1 MSSATGM
8 VLRTTWRG
16 ARGGLAGVAFIGLVI
31 GAVGWMLAWSAWQG
45 RGAELQMALNV
56 SLFGGFFA
64 LLASALLT
72 AVWLQMRKPPMVRL
86 SPLGASAQRR
96 AMAWTAAG
104 QWLLVGA
111 PTLAATLAEA
121 WRPGSQLGWA
131 PALAWSLGIPLAAAA
146 AGAAFMVLPSRPWM
160 RWLAAAVLWLPFGL
174 SLPEKLVALPPA
186 LRDAVLG
193 ACGLAGLLLAAWAF
207 TRVAQSLSQ
216 TPTAPLAEGQTVF
229 WNYGATSQDFKGPT
243 PLDTRWLAT
252 PHLRRSR
259 PQDMLVAVVMAL
271 ALVVVLPRWTGLPTS
286 FSLQLTLIV
295 AGTSV
300 PWFTGAWASPRWS
313 LLPGGLARRHAVWQV
328 WWHSLHGGWPPVAT
342 AVLSFVLAGLVF
354 TDLGWVNWLAT
365 VMISLGMV
373 LLGSGLAVAALSRFQ
388 SKLVLAA
395 GSVVALFAGCGL
407 QLWVIPQWSGPATTD
422 DAQIIL
428 RALGVLAGLGALG
441 LLALVLSAR
450 AWARFDWASMAK
462 VPPAHAALMRAM
474 RRG

>member
-1 MSSATGM
+1 MNSATGM

-16 ARGGLAGVAFIGLVI
+16 ARGGLAGVAFIGLAI
-31 GAVGWMLAWSAWQG
+31 GVPGWMLAWSAWRG
-45 RGAELQMALNV
+45 RGAELHMALNLT
-56 SLFGGFFA
+56 LFGGFFA

-96 AMAWTAAG
+96 GMAWTAAG
-104 QWLLVGA
+104 LWLLVGA

-131 PALAWSLGIPLAAAA
+131 PALAWGLGIPLAAAA

-174 SLPEKLVALPPA
+174 SLPEKMVALPPA
-186 LRDAVLG
+186 MRDAVVG

-216 TPTAPLAEGQTVF
+216 TPTTALAEGQTVF
-229 WNYGATSQDFKGPT
+229 WNYGATPQAFKGPT
-243 PLDTRWLAT
+243 PTDTRWLAT
-252 PHLRRSR
+252 PHLRRTR
-259 PQDMLVAVVMAL
+259 AQDMLVAVVLAL

-286 FSLQLTLIV
+286 SLQLTLIV

-313 LLPGGLARRHAVWQV
+313 LLPGGLSRQHAVWQV
-328 WWHSLHGGWPPVAT
+328 WWHGLRSGWPPITT

-354 TDLGWVNWLAT
+354 TDLGWVSWLAT
-365 VMISLGMV
+365 VLISLGVV
-373 LLGSGLAVAALSRFQ
+373 LLGAGLAVAALSRFQ
-388 SKLVLAA
+388 SRFALAA
-395 GSVVALFAGCGL
+395 GSVVAFFAGCGL
-407 QLWVIPQWSGPATTD
+407 QLWVIPQLGGPATTD

-428 RALGVLAGLGALG
+428 RALGVSVGLGALG
-441 LLALVLSAR
+441 MLALALSAR
-450 AWARFDWASMAK
+450 AWARFDWARMAK
-462 VPPAHAALMRAM
+462 VPPAHAALMRAT
-474 RRG
+474 RRT